1 MDFAVAVKSFIVDD
15 EKLLTIKRRPDDVHR
30 PSQWDIP
37 GGRLEL
43 GENPFDGIKRE
54 VKEEVGVDVDVVA
67 PLEVQHFTRD
77 DGQKITMI
85 IFLCAPLSKQIKLS
99 KEHTEY
105 EWMEI
110 GKAEE
115 NVKWLHNTI
124 SNFNKYFKGKI

>member
-15 EKLLTIKRRPDDVHR
+15 EKLLIIKRRPDDVHR

-37 GGRLEL
+37 GGRLDA

-54 VKEEVGVDVDVVA
+54 IKEEVGIDIDVVA
-67 PLEVQHFTRD
+67 PIEVQHFTRD
-77 DGQKITMI
+77 DGQRITMI
-85 IFLCAPLSKQIKLS
+85 IFLCRPLSKQIKLS

-110 GKAEE
+110 DKAEE
-115 NVKWLHNTI
+115 SVKWLHNTI